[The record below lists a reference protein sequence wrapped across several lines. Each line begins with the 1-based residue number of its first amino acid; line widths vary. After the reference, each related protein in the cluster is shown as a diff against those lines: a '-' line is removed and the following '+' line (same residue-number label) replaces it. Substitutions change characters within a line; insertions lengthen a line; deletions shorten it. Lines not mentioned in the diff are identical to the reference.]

1 MKEEFRHFVFTRVN
15 LGYKDRIGKIKKDLF
30 NEESW
35 LEYRF
40 DIFYN
45 TCLPA
50 MMNQTNQKFAWF
62 IYLDIET
69 PQKFIDAV
77 NNKIEGKSNMKV
89 LLKAGSFGSVLQHAK
104 DSIMEYG
111 GENSDYLIT
120 TRIDSDD
127 MVHFDYVNE
136 IQKRF
141 KNQNYTS
148 INFNKGLVYDL
159 RLKILGTA
167 INKSNPF
174 ISVIEKFDSFESIKT
189 VFHIEHSKFIFEK
202 ERIEIKSGERM
213 WAMTIH
219 DLNIDTN
226 FYGNP
231 KLFSFSEKINGFHFS
246 FLNRAPLSTK
256 FNYKRVF
263 YKKQLKKV
271 IPYVLKKLKLNG

>member
-1 MKEEFRHFVFTRVN
+1 
-15 LGYKDRIGKIKKDLF
+15 
-30 NEESW
+30 
-35 LEYRF
+35 
-40 DIFYN
+40 
-45 TCLPA
+45 
-50 MMNQTNQKFAWF
+50 
-62 IYLDIET
+62 
-69 PQKFIDAV
+69 
-77 NNKIEGKSNMKV
+77 
-89 LLKAGSFGSVLQHAK
+89 
-104 DSIMEYG
+104 
-111 GENSDYLIT
+111 
-120 TRIDSDD
+120 
-127 MVHFDYVNE
+127 
-136 IQKRF
+136 
-141 KNQNYTS
+141 
-148 INFNKGLVYDL
+148 LVYDL

>member
-1 MKEEFRHFVFTRVN
+1 MKDLFRHFVFTRVN
-15 LGYKDRIGKIKKDLF
+15 LGYKDRIGKIKKDFF

-35 LEYRF
+35 LDYRF

-45 TCLPA
+45 TCLPS
-50 MMNQTNQKFAWF
+50 MIQQTNQKFIWF

-69 PQKFIDAV
+69 PKKYIEAV
-77 NNKIEGKSNMKV
+77 QSKIKGKQNMVV
-89 LLKAGSFGSVLQHAK
+89 LLKAGSFGSVLQHAR
-104 DSIMEYG
+104 DSIIDKGVVGFE
-111 GENSDYLIT
+111 YLIT

-127 MVHFDYVNE
+127 MIHHDYINE

-141 KNQNYTS
+141 NYQKYTS
-148 INFNKGLVYDL
+148 INFNKGFVYDL
-159 RLKILGTA
+159 RFKLLGTA

-174 ISVIEKFDSFESIKT
+174 ISVIEKVESFGSFKT

-231 KLFSFSEKINGFHFS
+231 KLFSFSEKINGFNFS

>member
-1 MKEEFRHFVFTRVN
+1 MKDLFRHFVFTRVN

-35 LEYRF
+35 LDYRF

-45 TCLPA
+45 TCLPS
-50 MMNQTNQKFAWF
+50 MINQTNQEFIWF

-69 PQKFIDAV
+69 PKKYIEAV
-77 NNKIEGKSNMKV
+77 KNKIEGKQNVIV

-104 DSIMEYG
+104 DSILDFGVERF
-111 GENSDYLIT
+111 DYLIT

-127 MVHFDYVNE
+127 MIHSDYINE

-141 KNQNYTS
+141 NYQKYAS
-148 INFNKGLVYDL
+148 INFNKGFVYDL
-159 RLKILGTA
+159 RFKLLGTA

-174 ISVIEKFDSFESIKT
+174 ISVIEKVDPLGFFKT

-202 ERIEIKSGERM
+202 ERIEITGGEPM

-231 KLFSFSEKINGFHFS
+231 KLFSISPDIGGFRFNFIS
-246 FLNRAPLSTK
+246 SAPLK
-256 FNYKRVF
+256 LKMK
-263 YKKQLKKV
+263 YKKIYYIKQFKKV
-271 IPYVLKKLKLNG
+271 IPFVLKKMKFNG